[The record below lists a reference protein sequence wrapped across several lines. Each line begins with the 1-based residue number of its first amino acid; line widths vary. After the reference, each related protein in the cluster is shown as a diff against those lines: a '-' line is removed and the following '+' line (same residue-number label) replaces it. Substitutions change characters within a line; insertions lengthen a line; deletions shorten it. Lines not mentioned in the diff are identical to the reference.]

1 MKQTIKY
8 TMCAA
13 TGFAVAMFIWSVE
26 MLDHVTVVSFLAFM
40 LSAAWISMFVYAN
53 ELHGKD

>member
-1 MKQTIKY
+1 
-8 TMCAA
+8 MCAA